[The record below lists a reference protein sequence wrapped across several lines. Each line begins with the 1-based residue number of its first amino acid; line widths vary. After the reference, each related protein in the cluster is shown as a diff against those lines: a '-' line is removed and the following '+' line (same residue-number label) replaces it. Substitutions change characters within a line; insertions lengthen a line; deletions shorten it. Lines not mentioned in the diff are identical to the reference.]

1 MLWFSLSGPAMA
13 DTVIPCAG
21 QVSKSAIA
29 DCSRLIK
36 SGLFDPDSVRRA
48 HIRRGIAF
56 LEAGDLDSALA
67 DFSRVI
73 ERTSNNA
80 EAFHFRGRVLGL
92 KGEYD
97 QAISDLT
104 KALELGPRNA
114 LHPMRRLA
122 QMTRNRDEN
131 EDPGADDT
139 PSRDPLATIHISR
152 AEIYEKTAQFRLALK
167 DLSDAI
173 AIAPD
178 NAEAHRR
185 RGAIYLET
193 GRINQAIA
201 DLSKA
206 IELDPDNPLAYQ
218 NRGAAY
224 ARRRRYH
231 RAFSDFGTAI
241 GLDPTLAEAFRGRGT
256 IYGIHGQHAQALAD
270 FSKMVALSPDD
281 ASAHHLRGTAFMAMK
296 RTEEAITEFETAL
309 ECDPSL
315 AQAHQSL
322 GIAHAECGNHA
333 HAIDAF
339 TRAIELDGKLIEAY
353 RRRSE
358 AYRALG
364 RETEAEDDLRRAEVE
379 TAGGTERVR
388 SIEDAHEKQQAD
400 NKVEQLTERRA
411 RASSEAPEPAP
422 KSVDVEAVVTV
433 IPGRE
438 TLVRKT
444 EPEDRQASIE
454 RLTREGML
462 AQSEGRHGD
471 AIALLNQV
479 IKLEPGRAGSFHA
492 RGLALAAEG
501 WIDEAIADYGKAI
514 ELNPSNATFYIDRAR
529 SYEMVSR
536 GHDALADL
544 GTAIKIDNDAD
555 ARFARGQIHAGMDN
569 HAAAWSDFDAVIRAR
584 SDFPGAHL
592 ARGVAAA
599 HIERH
604 EEAILDLTHALT
616 EQSESRDERLSAY
629 YHRAGAYHALGRHD
643 EAILNF
649 DNVVAL
655 SNNHMAALLGRAASR
670 EAQGDLERAVDDYSK
685 AIGLEPANAEAIYG
699 RATAFTHMEDY
710 ARALKDFDRALELNG
725 RFAEAYQGRAYIHA
739 LDQRYDLARADYTR
753 ALELKPDDADCH
765 FSRGCIWAELG
776 ETERALADY
785 KRSIELNPD
794 DVGAYFNRALLLET
808 AEELDDAL
816 ADFRKVVELDVENAD
831 AHERIGSVLCEQDN
845 YVEALQAFET
855 ALSLD
860 PGNLELKQRR
870 AHCQRVIAGTVT
882 QGENIPAKPHKEAE
896 RTGSVAGVPGGA
908 PPREGGRIPAPAAAS
923 EPAAHAIVVDR
934 DRAAPVPADQPP
946 VGITTQEQI
955 QAVVAKSAVIPKDTG
970 ELPTSRGRR
979 MTDVTA
985 DVVAPEGEPVS
996 EPPNE
1001 VGGEANGNGKPL
1013 ADVPEVPAQRRE
1025 GDELAVALADADRAV
1040 KKNPKDARV
1049 YALRGFVHI
1058 RRGEWE
1064 RALGDFRKSF
1074 SIDPEL
1080 EAAHQGFERLG
1091 VRPWIAGSPHFQ

>member
-21 QVSKSAIA
+21 EVSNSAIA
-29 DCSRLIK
+29 DCSRLID

-56 LEAGDLDSALA
+56 LEAGDLDNALA
-67 DFSRVI
+67 DFSWVI
-73 ERTSNNA
+73 ERTSGNA
-80 EAFHFRGRVLGL
+80 EAFHYRGRVLGL
-92 KGEYD
+92 KTEYE

-104 KALELGPRNA
+104 KALEVGPRNA

-122 QMTRNRDEN
+122 QMTRNR
-131 EDPGADDT
+131 EDKDVAGVDDT
-139 PSRDPLATIHISR
+139 PSKNPLATIHISR

-241 GLDPTLAEAFRGRGT
+241 VLDPTLAEAYRGRGT
-256 IYGIHGQHAQALAD
+256 IYGIHSQHAQALTD
-270 FSKMVALSPDD
+270 FSKMAALAPDD
-281 ASAHHLRGTAFMAMK
+281 PSAHHLRGTAFMAMK
-296 RTEEAITEFETAL
+296 RMEEAIAEFERAL

-315 AQAHQSL
+315 AQGHQSL
-322 GIAHAECGNHA
+322 GIAYVECGNHA
-333 HAIDAF
+333 QAIEAF

-364 RETEAEDDLRRAEVE
+364 RETEADDDLRMAEVE
-379 TAGGTERVR
+379 TVGGSERVK
-388 SIEDAHEKQQAD
+388 SIEDAHEKQQAESQ
-400 NKVEQLTERRA
+400 VEQQPKRRETQPPK
-411 RASSEAPEPAP
+411 ASAPAP
-422 KSVDVEAVVTV
+422 KSVDVEAVVSV
-433 IPGRE
+433 IPVRE
-438 TLVRKT
+438 DVVR
-444 EPEDRQASIE
+444 RQPPVDKQAEIE

-462 AQSEGRHGD
+462 AQAEGRHGD

-479 IKLEPGRAGSFHA
+479 IKLEPARAGSFHA

-501 WIDEAIADYGKAI
+501 WIDEAIADYSKAI
-514 ELNPSNATFYIDRAR
+514 ELNPANATFYIDRAR
-529 SYEMVSR
+529 SYEMVGR
-536 GHDALADL
+536 AHDALSDL

-555 ARFARGQIHAGMDN
+555 ARFARGQIHAGLEN

-592 ARGVAAA
+592 ARGIAAA

-629 YHRAGAYHALGRHD
+629 FHRAGAYHALGRHD

-685 AIGLEPANAEAIYG
+685 AISFEPSNAEAIYG

-710 ARALKDFDRALELNG
+710 ARALKDFDRALDLNDQ
-725 RFAEAYQGRAYIHA
+725 FAEAYQGRAYIHA
-739 LDQRYDLARADYTR
+739 LDQQYDRAKSDYTK
-753 ALELKPDDADCH
+753 ALTLKPDDADCH
-765 FSRGCIWAELG
+765 FSRGCIFAELD
-776 ETERALADY
+776 ETENALADY
-785 KRSIELNPD
+785 QRSIDLNPE

-816 ADFRKVVELDVENAD
+816 TDFRKVVELDPENAD
-831 AHERIGSVLCEQDN
+831 AHERIGSVLCEQDKF
-845 YVEALQAFET
+845 VEALQAFEI

-870 AHCQRVIAGTVT
+870 SHCQRVISGTMQ
-882 QGENIPAKPHKEAE
+882 QGEAAQTKLKKDVGSTSQPVNGSSGREPQRETRRAQDTAARPELPKSPVRTSPEPADGRQASVPVSPSPAQDQIQDPAAMPASVPKVVADSDVMLDDRDDAGAPDAAVAGMVAEAAPAE
-896 RTGSVAGVPGGA
+896 GTGVTAGSVSGSD
-908 PPREGGRIPAPAAAS
+908 RERRAPA
-923 EPAAHAIVVDR
+923 
-934 DRAAPVPADQPP
+934 
-946 VGITTQEQI
+946 
-955 QAVVAKSAVIPKDTG
+955 
-970 ELPTSRGRR
+970 
-979 MTDVTA
+979 
-985 DVVAPEGEPVS
+985 
-996 EPPNE
+996 
-1001 VGGEANGNGKPL
+1001 
-1013 ADVPEVPAQRRE
+1013 RE
-1025 GDELAVALADADRAV
+1025 EDELALALADADRAI
-1040 KKNPKDARV
+1040 KKNPKDARA

-1091 VRPWIAGSPHFQ
+1091 VRPWIAGSPHLQ

>member
-21 QVSKSAIA
+21 EVSKSAIS
-29 DCSRLIK
+29 DCSRLID

-56 LEAGDLDSALA
+56 LEAGDLDNALA
-67 DFSRVI
+67 DFSWVI
-73 ERTSNNA
+73 ERTSNNS
-80 EAFHFRGRVLGL
+80 EAFHYRGRVLGL
-92 KGEYD
+92 KAEYD
-97 QAISDLT
+97 QAVSDLT

-122 QMTRNRDEN
+122 QMTRNREEKDV
-131 EDPGADDT
+131 DGVDDT
-139 PSRDPLATIHISR
+139 PTKNPLATIHISR

-241 GLDPTLAEAFRGRGT
+241 VLDPTLAEAYRGRGT
-256 IYGIHGQHAQALAD
+256 IYGIHGQHPQALTD
-270 FSKMVALSPDD
+270 FSKMVALAPND
-281 ASAHHLRGTAFMAMK
+281 ASAHHLRGTAFMATK
-296 RTEEAITEFETAL
+296 RMEEAIAEFETAL

-322 GIAHAECGNHA
+322 GIAFVECGNHA
-333 HAIDAF
+333 RAIDSF

-364 RETEAEDDLRRAEVE
+364 RETEADDDLRRAEVE
-379 TAGGTERVR
+379 TVGGTERIE
-388 SIEDAHEKQQAD
+388 SIEEAHKKQQAESQI
-400 NKVEQLTERRA
+400 EQLSEHRA
-411 RASSEAPEPAP
+411 KEPSGPSKPAA
-422 KSVDVEAVVTV
+422 KSADVEAVISV
-433 IPGRE
+433 IPARE
-438 TLVRKT
+438 DLVRT
-444 EPEDRQASIE
+444 QEPRDKQAEIE

-462 AQSEGRHGD
+462 AQAEGRHGD

-479 IKLEPGRAGSFHA
+479 IKLEPARAGSYHA

-501 WIDEAIADYGKAI
+501 WIEEAIADYGRAI
-514 ELNPSNATFYIDRAR
+514 ELNPANTTFYIDRAR
-529 SYEMVSR
+529 AYEMVGR
-536 GHDALADL
+536 AHDALSDL
-544 GTAIKIDNDAD
+544 GAAIKIDNDAD
-555 ARFARGQIHAGMDN
+555 ARFARGQIHAGLEN

-584 SDFPGAHL
+584 SDFPGGHL
-592 ARGVAAA
+592 ARGIAAA

-629 YHRAGAYHALGRHD
+629 FHRAGAYHALGRHD
-643 EAILNF
+643 EAILNY

-670 EAQGDLERAVDDYSK
+670 EAQGDLERAIDDYSK
-685 AIGLEPANAEAIYG
+685 AISFEPLNAEAIYG

-710 ARALKDFDRALELNG
+710 PRALKDFDRALDLNDQ
-725 RFAEAYQGRAYIHA
+725 FAEAYQGRAYIHA
-739 LDQRYDLARADYTR
+739 LDQRYDLAKSDYTR
-753 ALELKPDDADCH
+753 ALTLKPDDADCH
-765 FSRGCIWAELG
+765 FSRGCIFAELG

-785 KRSIELNPD
+785 QRSIELNPE

-808 AEELDDAL
+808 AEELDEAL
-816 ADFRKVVELDVENAD
+816 IDFRKVVALDPENAD
-831 AHERIGSVLCEQDN
+831 AHERIGSVLCEQDKF
-845 YVEALQAFET
+845 VEALRAFET

-870 AHCQRVIAGTVT
+870 SHCQRVIAGTMQ
-882 QGENIPAKPHKEAE
+882 QGENAPAKLRKEVSRSPLE
-896 RTGSVAGVPGGA
+896 IELPESE
-908 PPREGGRIPAPAAAS
+908 PPRESGRVSVSAPEPAPS
-923 EPAAHAIVVDR
+923 VDSVETEPATDVAGKAQGPERTI
-934 DRAAPVPADQPP
+934 PP
-946 VGITTQEQI
+946 ESEI
-955 QAVVAKSAVIPKDTG
+955 QDVAVKSAAVPEHDAGAGERVVEQASDTVA
-970 ELPTSRGRR
+970 T
-979 MTDVTA
+979 
-985 DVVAPEGEPVS
+985 DVVAVSDHSPDFGE
-996 EPPNE
+996 ET
-1001 VGGEANGNGKPL
+1001 NGTSKS
-1013 ADVPEVPAQRRE
+1013 VPDSPTPKRE